1 MKFTIGTSDSRNV
14 KVDAMVLADT
24 RALICASSGLGKSW
38 LLRLIAESVASS
50 IQTIIFDPEG
60 EFSTLREK
68 LDLLIVSENGDLRA
82 DIRSAGL
89 LARKL
94 AETGVS
100 AVIDIYDLP
109 GKEDPWVKRRMFVA
123 EFVSELMNLPKKLY
137 HPMVVMVDE
146 AHQFAQQETTN
157 DTYMLKGAR
166 VNPSMLSRSAIRSLM
181 SAGRKR
187 GIGGILA
194 TQRVSKIDK
203 DTIADARN
211 VFIGGTTLDID
222 QRRAGDILGMSK
234 AESVGLRDLEPG
246 AFFSFGPAIEGKGIV
261 QFKSNPVQTTHPK
274 AGQRS
279 SIVVPKAS
287 TQIADIAAQFGDL
300 PAAAEE
306 EVKTLD
312 VLTRENADL
321 KRQLRERPVTT
332 QPQPKVERV
341 EVPVLPPEQY
351 DAIMKSLADLRASAA
366 DIKNVAES
374 IDAYPLQLTGLADT
388 LKQAVEKWDV
398 SSLTIN
404 KMRQLQGLPKLP
416 GSDVYVGVDRGAPGK
431 DKTVATVMRKDAKN
445 PALIK
450 VVSSAEI
457 TGPMQRILDA
467 IAWLESIGIDTPMQV
482 AVAFLAGYTFGGG
495 AFNNPRGTLRSAGL
509 VDYVGSAQI
518 RLTDAGRQVANYPK
532 VPLTVDEM
540 QRHVLSVLPG
550 PHQKILRV
558 LLDKYP
564 NAITKDECAS
574 LAGYATGGAFN
585 NPLGRLRSMGLV
597 DYPQPGYVV
606 AESLLFL
613 K

>member
-1 MKFTIGTSDSRNV
+1 MKFNIGTAGSKNV

-24 RALICASSGLGKSW
+24 RGLICASSGLGKSW
-38 LLRLIAESVASS
+38 LLRLMYESVASTV
-50 IQTIIFDPEG
+50 QTIIIDPEG

-157 DTYMLKGAR
+157 DTYMLKGSR

-203 DTIADARN
+203 DAIADARN

-234 AESVGLRDLEPG
+234 VESVSLRDLAPG
-246 AFFSFGPAIEGKGIV
+246 TFFSFGPAIEGKGIV

-300 PAAAEE
+300 PAVAEE

-312 VLTRENADL
+312 VLTRENAYL
-321 KRQLRERPVTT
+321 KRQLHERPVTFQT
-332 QPQPKVERV
+332 QPVVERV
-341 EVPVLPPEQY
+341 EVPVLQPEQY
-351 DAIMKSLADLRASAA
+351 DGILNSLSHLQEHAEE
-366 DIKNVAES
+366 IKAVAQTMYTYPDEIKAMLDMLKKTIEKYS
-374 IDAYPLQLTGLADT
+374 IPLKAW
-388 LKQAVEKWDV
+388 KAVGE
-398 SSLTIN
+398 I
-404 KMRQLQGLPKLP
+404 
-416 GSDVYVGVDRGAPGK
+416 VGVDQARGK
-431 DKTVATVMRKDAKN
+431 DRNVKAMVRKDSDIASKE
-445 PALIK
+445 
-450 VVSSAEI
+450 SSQNVTVDVI

-467 IAWLESIGIDTPMQV
+467 IAWLESIGIDAPMQV

-495 AFNNPRGTLRSAGL
+495 AFNNPRGKLNSAGL
-509 VDYVGSAQI
+509 VDYPGSGLI
-518 RLTDAGRQVANYPK
+518 RLTPDGRQLANYPK

-540 QRHVLSVLPG
+540 QTHVMGVLPG

-564 NAITKDECAS
+564 NAISKDECAS

-613 K
+613 E